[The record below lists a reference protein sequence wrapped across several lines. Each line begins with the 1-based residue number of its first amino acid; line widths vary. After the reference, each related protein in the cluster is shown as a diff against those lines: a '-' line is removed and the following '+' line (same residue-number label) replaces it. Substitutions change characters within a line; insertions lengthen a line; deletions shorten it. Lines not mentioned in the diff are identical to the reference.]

1 MEPTRRD
8 FPFQDGAFGTPS
20 AFRWALALAAV
31 AAGFAALLCGP
42 HLFGADQP
50 LPGVL
55 LFVGLPL
62 AGLAVLTRGRL
73 GLVFARPTLRDV
85 GVGVGF
91 GLLNL
96 VVTAVIGWLVTRWL
110 QTAANPVGDTLA
122 ALANN
127 DLAAFFG
134 LTGLQLVGEELVT
147 VIPFLAVLT
156 LVRRAG
162 GGRALSVGVAAVAA
176 ALLFAAMHFP
186 TYHWHV
192 LQTVLIIGSA
202 RLVLLGAYLTTKTLW
217 ASVIAHI
224 LNDWT
229 LFALVLLALRAMG

>member
-1 MEPTRRD
+1 MKPTGRD
-8 FPFQDGAFGTPS
+8 FPFQDDASDQPS
-20 AFRWALALAAV
+20 AFRWAVALAAV
-31 AAGFAALLCGP
+31 AAGFAALMYGP
-42 HLFGADQP
+42 HLFGANRS

-62 AGLAVLTRGRL
+62 AGLALLTRGRL
-73 GLVFARPTLRDV
+73 RLVFARPTLKDI
-85 GVGVGF
+85 GVGIGF

-96 VVTAVIGWLVTRWL
+96 VVTFVIGWLVTGWL
-110 QTAANPVGDTLA
+110 HTAANPIGDTLA

-127 DLAAFFG
+127 RLAAFFG

-162 GGRALSVGVAAVAA
+162 GGRALSVSLAAVAA
-176 ALLFAAMHFP
+176 ALVFAAMHFP